1 MISKNRYLTVAATA
15 VLGGLP
21 MIAGATNGYF
31 AHGYGARSK
40 ALAGASTALPLDGF
54 AAAINPASIAYIGD
68 RLDAEIELFSPRRQY
83 TVDGTPTL
91 APGAFPLNSGTVRS
105 DSEWFPIPAFGW
117 NHRIDNEQAVGLAFY
132 GNGGMNTDYVATPN
146 PLCPFAGGSGT
157 FCAGTTSIDMA
168 QAFLVPSYAHSFN
181 NGRFSFGIAPIFAI
195 QRFKARGLNAFAPFS
210 SDPAHLSDQGY
221 DYSFGGGV
229 RVGGLVELIPGVRFG
244 ASYKSRITMSK
255 FNEYA
260 GLFAEQGGFDIPESF
275 NFGFAWDINKA
286 ITTSFDVEHIRYS
299 QVDSVGNSLF
309 PNLMTARLGDNGA
322 AGFGWK
328 DMTIFKLGAEWRPN
342 KRWSVRAGVSYGA
355 QPIPKSEVLFNVLA
369 PGVQEYH
376 LTAGFTRAIGDK
388 DEVSF
393 AFMYS
398 PSNSVKGA
406 NPLSPRQNIELE
418 MDQYSFQLG
427 WSKRFD

>member
-1 MISKNRYLTVAATA
+1 MSTKNRYMAVAATA
-15 VLGGLP
+15 LLGGLP
-21 MIAGATNGYF
+21 AIAGATNGYF

-40 ALAGASTALPLDGF
+40 ALAGASTARPLDSF
-54 AAAINPASIAYIGD
+54 AAAVNPASIAYIGD

-105 DSEWFPIPAFGW
+105 DSEWFPVPAIGW
-117 NHRIDNEQAVGLAFY
+117 NHRIDAEQAVGVTMY

-146 PLCPFAGGSGT
+146 PLCPFPGGSGT
-157 FCAGTTSIDMA
+157 FCAGTTGVDLA
-168 QAFLVPSYAHSFN
+168 QAFIVPSYAHSFN

-210 SDPAHLSDQGY
+210 SDPAHVSDQGY

-255 FNEYA
+255 FDEYA
-260 GLFAEQGGFDIPESF
+260 GLFAEQGSFDIPESF
-275 NFGFAWDINKA
+275 NFGLAWDINKD

-299 QVDSVGNSLF
+299 QVDSVGNAMF

-342 KRWSVRAGVSYGA
+342 KRWTWRAGVSYGA

-376 LTAGFTRAIGDK
+376 LTTGFSRAIGDK
-388 DEVSF
+388 DEVNF

-398 PSNSVKGA
+398 PSNSVKGP
-406 NPLSPRQNIELE
+406 NPLSPKQNIELE

-427 WSKRFD
+427 WSKKFE

>member
-1 MISKNRYLTVAATA
+1 MNTKNRYLAVAATA
-15 VLGGLP
+15 LLGGLP
-21 MIAGATNGYF
+21 AIAGATNGYF

-40 ALAGASTALPLDGF
+40 ALAGASTARPLDSF
-54 AAAINPASIAYIGD
+54 AAAVNPASIAYIGD

-91 APGAFPLNSGTVRS
+91 APGAFPLNSGTYQS
-105 DSEWFPIPAFGW
+105 DSEWFPVPAIGW
-117 NHRIDNEQAVGLAFY
+117 NHRIDAEQAVGVTLY

-146 PLCPFAGGSGT
+146 PLCPFPGGSGT
-157 FCAGTTSIDMA
+157 FCVGTTGVDLA
-168 QAFLVPSYAHSFN
+168 QAFIVPSYAHSFN

-210 SDPAHLSDQGY
+210 SDPAHVSDQGY

-255 FNEYA
+255 FDEYA
-260 GLFAEQGGFDIPESF
+260 GLFAEQGSFDIPESF
-275 NFGFAWDINKA
+275 NFGLAWDINKD

-299 QVDSVGNSLF
+299 QVDSVGNAMF

-322 AGFGWK
+322 AGFGWE

-342 KRWSVRAGVSYGA
+342 KRWTWRAGVSYGA

-376 LTAGFTRAIGDK
+376 LTTGFSRAIGDK
-388 DEVSF
+388 DEVNF

-398 PSNSVKGA
+398 PSNSVKGP
-406 NPLSPRQNIELE
+406 NPLSPKQNIELE

-427 WSKRFD
+427 WSKKFE

>member
-1 MISKNRYLTVAATA
+1 MTTTNRYLAVAATA

-21 MIAGATNGYF
+21 AIAGATNGYF

-40 ALAGASTALPLDGF
+40 ALAGASTARLLDSF
-54 AAAINPASIAYIGD
+54 AAAVNPASSAYLGD

-83 TVDGTPTL
+83 TVDGEPTL

-105 DSEWFPIPAFGW
+105 DSEWFPVPAIGW
-117 NHRIDNEQAVGLAFY
+117 NHRIDAEQAVGVTMY

-146 PLCPFAGGSGT
+146 PLCPFPGGSGT
-157 FCAGTTSIDMA
+157 FCAGTTGVDLA
-168 QAFLVPSYAHSFN
+168 QAFIVPSYAHSFN

-210 SDPAHLSDQGY
+210 SDPAHVSDQGY

-229 RVGGLVELIPGVRFG
+229 RVGGLVEVLPGVRFG

-260 GLFAEQGGFDIPESF
+260 GLFTEQGSFDIPESF
-275 NFGFAWDINKA
+275 NFGLAWDINKD

-299 QVDSVGNSLF
+299 QVDSVGNAMF
-309 PNLMTARLGDNGA
+309 PNLLTTRLGDNGA
-322 AGFGWK
+322 AGFGWE

-342 KRWSVRAGVSYGA
+342 KRWTWRAGVSYGA

-376 LTAGFTRAIGDK
+376 LTTGFSRAIGDK
-388 DEVSF
+388 DEVNF

-398 PSNSVKGA
+398 PSNSVKGP
-406 NPLSPRQNIELE
+406 NPLSPKQNIELE

-427 WSKRFD
+427 WSKKFE

>member
-1 MISKNRYLTVAATA
+1 MISKNSYRIAIAAA

-21 MIAGATNGYF
+21 AIAEATNGYF

-40 ALAGASTALPLDGF
+40 ALAGASTARPLDAF
-54 AAAINPASIAYIGD
+54 AAAVNPASSAYLGD
-68 RLDAEIELFSPRRQY
+68 RLDGEIELFSPRRQY

-91 APGAFPLNSGTVRS
+91 APGAFPLNAGSYES
-105 DSEWFPIPAFGW
+105 DSEWFPVPAFGW
-117 NHRIDNEQAVGLAFY
+117 NHRIDAAQTVGVAFY
-132 GNGGMNTDYVATPN
+132 GNGGMNTDYIAQPN
-146 PLCPFAGGSGT
+146 PLCPFPNGQGT
-157 FCAGTTSIDMA
+157 FCAGTTGVDLA
-168 QAFLVPSYAHSFN
+168 QAFIVPSYAHSFN
-181 NGRFSFGIAPIFAI
+181 KGRFSFGIAPIFAV

-210 SDPAHLSDQGY
+210 SDPAHVSDQGY

-260 GLFAEQGGFDIPESF
+260 GLFAEQGSFDIPESF
-275 NFGFAWDINKA
+275 NFGLAWDINKD

-309 PNLMTARLGDNGA
+309 PNLLTARLGDTGG

-342 KRWSVRAGVSYGA
+342 KRWTWRAGVSYGA
-355 QPIPKSEVLFNVLA
+355 QPIPKSEVLFNILA

-376 LTAGFTRAIGDK
+376 LTTGFSRAIGDK
-388 DEVSF
+388 DELSF

-398 PSNSVKGA
+398 PSSSVKGA
-406 NPLSPRQNIELE
+406 NPLSPKQNIELE

>member
-1 MISKNRYLTVAATA
+1 MSTKNRYLAVAATA
-15 VLGGLP
+15 LLGGLP
-21 MIAGATNGYF
+21 AIAGATNGYF

-40 ALAGASTALPLDGF
+40 ALAGASTARPLDSF
-54 AAAINPASIAYIGD
+54 AAAVNPASIAYIGD

-105 DSEWFPIPAFGW
+105 DSEWFPVPAIGW
-117 NHRIDNEQAVGLAFY
+117 NHRIDAEQAVGVTMY

-146 PLCPFAGGSGT
+146 PLCPFPGGSGT
-157 FCAGTTSIDMA
+157 FCAGTTGVDLA
-168 QAFLVPSYAHSFN
+168 QAFIVPSYAHSFN

-210 SDPAHLSDQGY
+210 SDPAHVSDQGY

-255 FNEYA
+255 FDEYA
-260 GLFAEQGGFDIPESF
+260 GLFAEQGSFDIPESF
-275 NFGFAWDINKA
+275 NFGLAWDINKD

-299 QVDSVGNSLF
+299 QVDSVGNAMF
-309 PNLMTARLGDNGA
+309 PNLLTARLGDNGA
-322 AGFGWK
+322 AGFGWE

-342 KRWSVRAGVSYGA
+342 KRWTWRAGVSYGA

-376 LTAGFTRAIGDK
+376 LTTGFSRAIGDK
-388 DEVSF
+388 DEVNF

-398 PSNSVKGA
+398 PSSSVKGP
-406 NPLSPRQNIELE
+406 NPLSPKQNIELE

-427 WSKRFD
+427 WSKKFE

>member
-1 MISKNRYLTVAATA
+1 MISKNLYRTATVAV

-21 MIAGATNGYF
+21 AISEATNGYF

-40 ALAGASTALPLDGF
+40 ALAGASTARPLDSF
-54 AAAINPASIAYIGD
+54 AAAVNPASSAYLGD

-83 TVDGTPTL
+83 TVDGEPTL

-105 DSEWFPIPAFGW
+105 DSEWFPVPAIGW
-117 NHRIDNEQAVGLAFY
+117 NHRIDNEQAVGVTLY

-146 PLCPFAGGSGT
+146 PLCPFPGGSGT
-157 FCAGTTSIDMA
+157 FCAGTTGIDKA
-168 QAFLVPSYAHSFN
+168 QAFIVPSYAHSFN

-210 SDPAHLSDQGY
+210 SDPEHLSNQGY
-221 DYSFGGGV
+221 NYSFGGGV

-255 FNEYA
+255 LDDYA

-275 NFGFAWDINKA
+275 NFGLAWDINKD

-299 QVDSVGNSLF
+299 QIDSVGNPML
-309 PNLMTARLGDNGA
+309 PNLLTKRLGEDGGP
-322 AGFGWK
+322 GFGWK
-328 DMTIFKLGAEWRPN
+328 DMTIFKLGAEWRPAPL
-342 KRWSVRAGVSYGA
+342 WTLRAGVSYGA

-376 LTAGFTRAIGDK
+376 LTTGFSRAIGDK
-388 DEVSF
+388 DEVNF

-398 PSNSVKGA
+398 PSNSVKGP
-406 NPLSPRQNIELE
+406 NPLSPKQNIELE

-427 WSKRFD
+427 WSKKFD